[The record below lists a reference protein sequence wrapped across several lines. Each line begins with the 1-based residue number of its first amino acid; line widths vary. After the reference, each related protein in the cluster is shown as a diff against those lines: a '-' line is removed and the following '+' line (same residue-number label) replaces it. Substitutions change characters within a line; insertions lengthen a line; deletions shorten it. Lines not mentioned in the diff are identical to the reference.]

1 MQSDNEL
8 ASANQPY
15 LIEGVLGIGYASN
28 EVQAVVNGKETY
40 ANLPQAMVK
49 EGLINSAAY
58 SLWLNDLEASKG
70 SILFGGVDTE
80 KFHGELQTLPVQK
93 VNGRYSQLII
103 ALTGVSFS
111 SGSTSH
117 SYSTS
122 ALPAAV
128 LLDSGSTL
136 TYLPNSLAE
145 GIYKDLPIVYDSSS
159 GAGYVPCS
167 LMNDNINITYTF
179 SSPAITVSISELVID
194 AGNLYFGD
202 GTRACIF
209 GIAPAGRSLAVLGD
223 TFLRS
228 AYVVYDLANNEISLA
243 STNFNA
249 MSSNILEISATDD
262 PVPGATRVS
271 NPVTSV
277 EVGGPGAR
285 IGGITGSGTVSTKV
299 PSQGAAAA
307 MPISTPKYLAIFL
320 VFCWYLLLSNMSGII
335 FYRMT

>member
-1 MQSDNEL
+1 M
-8 ASANQPY
+8 
-15 LIEGVLGIGYASN
+15 
-28 EVQAVVNGKETY
+28 NGKETY

-80 KFHGELQTLPVQK
+80 KFHGELQTLPVQM

-103 ALTGVSFS
+103 ALTGLSFS
-111 SGSTSH
+111 SESTH
-117 SYSTS
+117 RSYSTS
-122 ALPAAV
+122 ALPTAV

-136 TYLPNSLAE
+136 TYLPNPLVE
-145 GIYKDLPIVYDSSS
+145 DIYKDLPISYDSTS
-159 GAGYVPCS
+159 GAGYVPCGITD
-167 LMNDNINITYTF
+167 NNINITYTF
-179 SSPAITVSISELVID
+179 SSPTIMVSISELVID
-194 AGNLYFGD
+194 AGNLFFSD

-209 GIAPAGRSLAVLGD
+209 GIAPAGRSMAVLGD

-243 STNFNA
+243 STNFNT
-249 MSSNILEISATDD
+249 MGSNILEISESDSH
-262 PVPGATRVS
+262 VPGATPVS

-277 EVGGPGAR
+277 GVGGSGAR
-285 IGGITGSGTVSTKV
+285 IGGITGSGTMSTKV

-307 MPISTPKYLAIFL
+307 IPISTPHYLAISL
-320 VFCWYLLLSNMSGII
+320 IFCWYLFVSHIAGIV
-335 FYRMT
+335 FYRMIS